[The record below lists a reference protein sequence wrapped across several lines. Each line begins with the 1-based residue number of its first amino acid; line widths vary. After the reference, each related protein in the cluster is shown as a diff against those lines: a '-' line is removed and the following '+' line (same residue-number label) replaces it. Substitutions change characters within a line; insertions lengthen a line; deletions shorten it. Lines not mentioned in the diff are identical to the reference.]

1 MANNVRTV
9 DFLPE
14 IFQTPANRQFLN
26 ATLDQLVQEPAF
38 QKTQGYVGRKV
49 GPGVNSADKYVIEP
63 TKSRNDYQLEPGVI
77 SLDSDTLDIKD
88 AITYPGI
95 NDALKLQGANVS
107 NPDSLYKSNYYTW
120 DPFVDFDKFVNY
132 SQYYWEPAGPLA
144 VDVSAS
150 TIPLTDDFVVTR
162 ENGVYTF
169 SGISGNNPT
178 LTLVHGGNYTFQ
190 VAQNNK
196 ETINFRVSNNG
207 ASAFVIDYEPNPT
220 LTLVRGNT
228 YTFTMVLNQP
238 FPFYIKTTPSLGNT
252 NLFNNGVTNNGA
264 VLGTITF
271 VVPQDAPDT
280 LYYANS
286 TQANMQGVFNII
298 DATPG
303 TGAGFWIQ
311 SDPGVNGRL
320 PYAPNISSRDVLGV
334 TNNGED
340 LGTVTFNVPPST
352 AQNFYYSL
360 APIGNISGKT
370 TGTVDLVTTLN
381 FNEINN
387 IFLEPFFANN
397 PNGIDGITSLDGKT
411 VVFLNQQQDAESGGW
426 LIDTFFD
433 PLVNAGNTVSSV
445 GSYDSTTFSET
456 TPITSQSARYSV
468 WQIQYVTTS
477 GGVYMQLNNVLAVNN
492 LQKFSILYGTQYSST
507 SWYKN
512 ASGYF
517 EEIPLLTA
525 IKNLLWYQDG
535 TDPEIFGQI
544 RIINQDLTDI
554 IFIEDILGKKNYT
567 SPNGVVFTNGL
578 KVTFRGNVEPVA
590 YQNNSYYVEG
600 VGTAIQLLPVT
611 DFVTPETYT
620 KSATVPYDSTPY
632 DLGNFDATLNAPI
645 VPDYLTISRASPDL
659 NAWSRSNRWFHI
671 DVITYSCQLNGIQ
684 PTVDNLFRARRP
696 ILEFRAGTRLFN
708 FGTQAVTP
716 VDIIDFQTTDA
727 LSTINGTTGYSVDG
741 YIFAQGSLVIF
752 AADTDPQVRNQIYEV
767 QFITPDPAVTPPI
780 INLVPA
786 TDNKVLV
793 DQTTVCLSGETLQ
806 GLSFW
811 FDGVDWF
818 QAQEKT
824 GVNQSPLFDVYDSA
838 EISFGNRVKYPST
851 TFRGSKLFSY
861 ATSNTSPDAVLGFPL
876 RYLSLSNIGDIVFDN
891 NLYTDTFDYVYQ
903 SVGQTQYVSEGFVRQ
918 YNTRLEYTK
927 EIGWQSAV
935 TQSLIRQQFQFSYDG
950 TPLRLDIKVN
960 TNTTVPAIQLYVNSQ
975 FEEPTNY
982 SYITTDTTTTITL
995 NRLYVPGDVIE
1006 VAVLSDQISPT
1017 AFYQVPVNLEN
1028 NPFNDNSKVF
1038 TLGTIRTH
1046 YETIGQNLLTI
1057 QGPIIGANNTRDLGN
1072 IVPYGLQILQQG
1084 SPLTLAGYFMRS
1096 QEYDIFASLEYNSRE
1111 YIKYKSLLLET
1122 VARNEYPEMTIAEIL
1137 DSAIAEITS
1146 GRTDINPFYWSDMF
1160 PTGSVFTQTV
1170 DTIGFVSTATFNTIQ
1185 TYNFTSANFKGL
1197 LVYLTRGSETRL
1209 LTRDLEYVVSPDSP
1223 RFTVTVPLEVGD
1235 VITINEYADTAGN
1248 FCPNT
1253 PTKMGLYPKYVPRI
1267 YVSDNYLEPQLVI
1280 EGHDGS
1286 ITMAF
1291 GDFRDDILL
1300 EFERRIYDNIKMDGN
1315 PIPLSA
1321 EDVIPGFFRTTD
1333 YSQTETTG
1341 ILGESFLTWVG
1352 WNKLNY
1358 KAQDYQPSDAFTY
1371 NYSTAGNKINSEP
1384 LLGAWRGIY
1393 RYFYDTITPNYTP
1406 WEMLGLSVQPD
1417 WWENRYGPAPYTS
1430 DNLVLW
1436 DDLEAGLVADPVAPY
1451 VKPAYRRPGLTQ
1463 VIPVG
1468 TEGELLDPLQ
1478 SVVGPYNPTD
1488 FQKSWS
1494 VGDGGPVEASWW
1506 QSSSYPF
1513 AVMRLLILTR
1523 PAEFFSLFADRDL
1536 YKYDFDLEQYLYN
1549 GRYRLNASGVQVYGN
1564 GVSKA
1569 SYINWI
1575 VDYNQ
1580 QLGRNSTTALT
1591 NDLASLDVR
1600 LCYRM
1605 ASFSDKQY
1613 LSLYVERSSPD
1624 STNSSLLLPDDS
1636 YNLLLYKNQPF
1647 SRVVYS
1653 SLIVEQTENGYI
1665 VYGYNN
1671 ATPYFNVFAS
1681 SSSGVLQTVS
1691 SGGATVRVPA
1701 QYTNTVVQIPYG
1713 YTFINTTMMV
1723 DFILSYGAWLESQGL
1738 VFDERVNNYTLNWNQ
1753 MAKEFL
1759 YWSQQ
1764 GWTPGTIINLNPA
1777 ANTLKA
1783 YRAGAVVDTIVSTSP
1798 ENVILDQNK
1807 QRLPTR
1813 DLIVQRY
1820 GDTFSVTSASSQ
1832 AISFLDMKFTNYEN
1846 MVVLDN
1852 VSIFQDLVYDPTTA
1866 ARQNRV
1872 RMTGATSTD
1881 WNGVLNAQGF
1891 ILNQNNVK
1899 QWQPNKKYTKGEIV
1913 LYKTNY
1919 WSAQTIVQPK
1929 LEFESNDWVKSDYTK
1944 IQKGLLP
1951 NLANKAD
1958 QLANSYNTNSAN
1970 LERDNDLLSYGL
1982 IGFRPRQY
1990 MTDLNLN
1997 DVSQVNLYQ
2006 QFLGTKG
2013 TIRAA
2018 ELFTYADLGKETG
2031 AYEIFENWAI
2041 LIGTYGA
2048 NANRSFIELRLN
2060 EAYLRSDPS
2069 TVQVIQPQQPS
2080 LADQTILLNDVW
2092 RESYRLTSTD
2102 ILPTT
2107 YVTNQDTALPSAGY
2121 VNLDDV
2127 DVTVFDINDPA
2138 SIAADINNIG
2148 VGTTIWIA
2156 KINSYNWGVY
2166 RCARVP
2172 GQLTQIT
2179 DNLNSTSVAEFSGLH
2194 GLSVGDLIV
2203 IRYFN
2208 ESVNGV
2214 YRVLSVPSITS
2225 VIISYSFI
2233 NTSQTTI
2240 TGNGMVFDLQ
2250 TMRVSQASDVASLDY
2265 VNSLLPGARAYV
2277 DNNGSGHWE
2286 VLEKQ
2291 NPFSSTTQ
2299 LLAQTPIPNSKFGT
2313 SIAQSENLFAAMI
2326 GSPMV
2331 DTGTVYTYRQNSGN
2345 TNYTQDVLLTLNAT
2359 GTQGFGNAVDFGKNQ
2374 WAAIGASASNNNQ
2387 GYVLSVYRDLT
2398 TNAFRETQLLVRPS
2412 PSVDP
2417 IKFGSSVAVSTDER
2431 WLYVGAPAD
2440 ANGGKVYC
2448 FNRVDVEVQTI
2459 QTTTNGVDQRFL
2471 ISDNIVIDY
2480 TQSAQL
2486 IVVLNRQTATYG
2498 VDYVIQQNPTGLP
2511 AGYYVTFT
2519 TIPPEGSLLSISRR
2533 PGVELV
2539 GDGTAG
2545 PFSLTPYLYTVTN
2558 IDSITVIVNGV
2569 IQRPYIDYEFN
2580 NDSNLNTQDL
2590 TFNTI
2595 PGVGDPIFVIA
2606 NTHWQYVDTISVA
2619 GLPTDAQFGISVS
2632 TTVDGRGI
2640 FVGANVDDVS
2650 PTSNAGSV
2658 YAFDRS
2664 VVKYIVQDTALT
2676 TYSIPTPATSP
2687 VLVILNN
2694 EFLNIQSYT
2703 EFGITKIQFI
2713 DGQVNVNL
2721 DNNTVTFL
2729 NPLSVGDVIEIET
2742 NQFKQ
2747 IQKISANTPQSGSL
2761 FGSAVDICPTS
2772 CSLYVGNPLDSTI
2785 LLEAGSVDR
2794 NINQSRLYGVTTSLI
2809 ANPTLVA
2816 GQSIRINDV
2825 AVVVPQSP
2833 NNTVKGLA
2841 EAISPNPYLS
2851 TRQYVLGDRVTYNNF
2866 YYVALSTTVGNAP
2879 TNTTYWTL
2887 STPVPNA
2894 IATVTPNLIFTGDNN
2909 TKTFEVGTIYSAADS
2924 YTTVVYIGSTLQT
2937 AGVDYVYNSTTK
2949 QIVFVDA
2956 PVAGSVITIVSGRL
2970 TLSVLNLES
2979 STPGNRLTVLPG
2991 ITGTLFDTL
3000 GFDTFVYAQ
3009 TILSPNAVTYA
3020 QFGSSLNIDTNA
3032 VNLVVGAPNGNVYEP
3047 VTFDGGKTYF
3057 DERSTT
3063 FFSPVFNSGV
3073 VYSYDYLPS
3082 ANGSATNPGMFVFGQ
3097 QIYTTDLVSQ
3107 DQFGTALNYTSG
3119 RLMVG
3124 APGNDLGDSALN
3136 YGLVSVF
3143 NNPDRDPAWK
3153 VIHIQQPSVDVNQIN
3168 SVYMYDR
3175 LVSSTQTYFDFI
3187 DPLQGKV
3194 LGAARRNIDYIGAV
3208 DPANYTNGTIRNQG
3222 NSWGAEHVGEM
3233 WWDTD
3238 TVRFIDPNQDNIVYA
3253 SRRWGQTFPGSRVD
3267 IYQWV
3272 ASDVPP
3278 LSYTGAGTVLSTS
3291 SYTVRSALSK
3301 ENIFVTTYYFWV
3313 RNISTVDTGA
3323 GKTLSATGVA
3333 RYIENPRNSGIPY
3346 IAALNSS
3353 TIALYNALEYISAA
3367 DTIIHV
3373 EFDQELNDANIH
3385 TEYDLIADGQPDSFL
3400 NATLYRKLI
3409 DSFSGVDTRGA
3420 PVPDPM
3426 LSPAERYGV
3435 QFRPRQSMFADR
3447 FMALENYLVRTN
3459 TILAQYPITEN
3470 RSFNLLNSFE
3480 PPPEAGSGAWDANVA
3495 NLEELSYQNIYA
3507 VPLGYLYLVDSAA
3520 TQNGLWSI
3528 YQVVL
3533 DENLQVD
3540 NPGLRTVQLT
3550 RVENYDTRRYWDH
3563 IDWYLPGYN
3572 STKQPIAEVPVY
3584 SALDKLTLTEA
3595 PVGSSVKVRANAQGK
3610 FEIYLRTDLGWDRVG
3625 LQDGTI
3631 QFSEKLWNYA
3641 LGRYGFDV
3649 EVFDAQYFDQEP
3661 VIETRKIIQA
3671 INDELFVDELAI
3683 ERNRNLILMFNYIYS
3698 EFTAPDW
3705 LIKTSLVDV
3714 EHRIRALLPFQNY
3727 LEDNQT
3733 FVLDYI
3739 QEVKPYHVKIR
3750 QFDLTYYGD
3759 DTYPGSL
3766 TDFDVPAYWKTEN
3779 IDVPQYV
3786 SPVLQ
3791 FDESGQPYYLSTSI
3805 VESTTSDA
3813 PPNAEIWTFDPWKQW
3828 YNNYL
3833 LDLQDITIVDGG
3845 SGYTVAPDVK
3855 VYVDGVEQAT
3865 NIQAVVNSAGRVI
3878 AINIIDAAG
3887 PYIVTPII
3895 KLTGGNGYGALA
3907 VAVMGNQPLALG
3919 KNLARSIL
3927 TTIKYDRYQYTSNI
3941 TDWSYA
3947 VATYPQGTQVR
3958 HVNRVWEAT
3967 ATITND
3973 PVITSSVGAPD
3984 SYILTVTSNVGLST
3998 GMLAVAFG
4006 IPADTYI
4013 ATINGNSISL
4023 TRVLLDTIDSAV
4035 TFYNTFNPVDWT
4047 RIPSGSSYTIDNITY
4062 PPLSGVDR
4070 TQGFYVPGPNEPGLN
4085 LPLLIDGIDYPG
4097 VQVSAPGF
4105 NQNTGFDVGNYD
4117 INPFDN
4123 IFLSPAGYPTYDLA
4137 ILDAIYESSYRDI
4150 YLGTRATDVNV
4161 DGGAYVD
4168 PYSSHAP
4175 EELIPGAE
4183 FDTLDFK
4190 VYTRPGA
4197 DWEGRGHG
4205 FPEEQ
4210 ATSEFDLLNPTISWA
4225 TTVLVPAQIVVS
4237 NRTTKTDLVL
4247 NIDYTADWAN
4257 QTVTITSGASTG
4269 DVIIISV
4276 YGVGGGNQL
4285 YQQLYNGSEVGNTLI
4300 VPVAYDQ
4307 LQEFAIFVNGVFL
4320 PESTEDSTLGYTYQ
4334 PYYAPGVTVTYNPV
4348 GSSGT
4353 TLVVTDTL
4361 DISVGSLIVGNGFTS
4376 GQTVTSKINT
4386 TVLEISASP
4395 DSAPNGNLEFK
4406 PNSGST
4412 KITFSDTYDSTDSIS
4427 LIAIGPTG
4435 TEDYSWSTPQSQVII
4450 ANGTLTYTL
4459 DNSLEYS
4466 NPDNLIVTVNGVR
4479 ARTSAG
4485 VEYIG
4490 DGIIDTFLLPDRLG
4504 FSQNFIAD
4512 NQVDVYVNNIP
4523 QILNIDFIVN
4533 PYTGPG
4539 RTITFT
4545 TVDPPVGQILI
4556 CVSTGTQ
4563 AYVDGNQLVFT
4574 GDGIIPIAGDVI
4586 EVITWN
4592 DTRQQNILTTVYV
4605 GPISFGAEDVEPF
4618 ASTEFD
4624 VGNITND
4631 PGSYDYSSGTVVTI
4645 NDLQLGR
4652 PTTDASRLW
4661 VTLNGQRLFPNSG
4674 YTINGEEL
4682 ILTSGLLRRVDVIMI
4697 TQFTENI
4704 VPAAMA
4710 FRIFQDMR
4718 GVQATY
4724 RITDSTTTTLVQ
4736 DLSAT
4741 DDVIYVADASALPQ
4755 PGLAAAY
4762 NNFAQYYIGDKVIY
4776 NGLFYQAI
4784 ANTQGNLPTNTSYW
4798 TGSAGPANIWGV
4810 IMIEGERIMYRDR
4823 NLTNNTVSSLLRGT
4837 AGTAAADHLVDSFV
4851 TDLGRGN
4858 LLPEPY
4864 QNYVDSNITNPLVSG
4879 VNLGDGVYNN
4889 GVWTGTTV
4897 FSTEIDLSYEDSS
4910 FDATAIEVYVG
4921 GTRVTEG
4928 YTILSDNPVTVEF
4941 DVPPLAGV
4949 EVLILVRRGVWWYNV
4964 AQPDQSLQETDTPA
4978 ARFLRGQ

>member
-1 MANNVRTV
+1 MANVRTV
-9 DFLPE
+9 EFLPE

-63 TKSRNDYQLEPGVI
+63 TKNRNDYQLEPGVI

-95 NDALKLQGANVS
+95 NDALKLQGANIS
-107 NPDSLYKSNYYTW
+107 NPDSLYKSDYYTW

-132 SQYYWEPAGPLA
+132 SQYYWQPAGPLA
-144 VDVSAS
+144 VDVSATS
-150 TIPLTDDFVVTR
+150 VPLTDDFTVTR

-169 SGISGNNPT
+169 SGINGNNPT
-178 LTLVHGGNYTFQ
+178 LTLVHGGNYNFQ

-196 ETINFRVSNNG
+196 ETVNFRVSNNG
-207 ASAFVIDYEPNPT
+207 AQAFVIDYESNPT

-228 YTFTMVLNQP
+228 YIFTMVLTGP
-238 FPFYIKTTPSLGNT
+238 FPFYIKTTPSLGNI
-252 NLFNNGVTNNGA
+252 NLYNNGVTNNGA
-264 VLGTITF
+264 ILGTITF

-311 SDPGVNGRL
+311 TDPGVNGRL

-334 TNNGED
+334 INNGED
-340 LGTVTFNVPPST
+340 LGTVTFNVPLST

-360 APIGNISGKT
+360 APIGNISGKPA
-370 TGTVDLVTTLN
+370 GTVDLVTSLG
-381 FNEINN
+381 FDAINN
-387 IFLEPFFANN
+387 ISLDSFLLAN
-397 PNGIDGITSLDGKT
+397 PEGIDGITSLNGKT
-411 VVFLNQQQDAESGGW
+411 LAFLTQQQDVESD
-426 LIDTFFD
+426 I
-433 PLVNAGNTVSSV
+433 
-445 GSYDSTTFSET
+445 
-456 TPITSQSARYSV
+456 
-468 WQIQYVTTS
+468 WQIQYVTTL
-477 GGVYMQLNNVLAVNN
+477 GIVYIQLVNVLTVNN
-492 LQKFSILYGTQYSST
+492 LEKFSVLYGTQYAST

-517 EEIPLLTA
+517 EQIPLLTA
-525 IKNLLWYQDG
+525 IRNLLFYQDG

-544 RIINQDLTDI
+544 RIIDQDLTDT
-554 IFIEDILGKKNYT
+554 IFIADILGQKNYT
-567 SPNGVVFTNGL
+567 SPNGVIFTNGL
-578 KVTFRGNVEPVA
+578 KVTFRGNVEPA
-590 YQNNSYYVEG
+590 SYQNNSYYVEG
-600 VGTAIQLLPVT
+600 VGTAIQLLPIT
-611 DFVTPETYT
+611 DFVTPEFYT
-620 KSATVPYDSTPY
+620 KSATIPYSSTPY
-632 DLGNFDATLNAPI
+632 DLGNYDATLNAPL
-645 VPDYLTISRASPDL
+645 VPDYLTINRASPDL

-671 DVITYSCQLNGIQ
+671 DVITYSCELNGVP
-684 PTVDNLFRARRP
+684 PTVDNLYRARRP
-696 ILEFRAGTRLFN
+696 ILEFRAGTKLFN
-708 FGTQAVTP
+708 FGTQGKTP
-716 VDIIDFQTTDA
+716 IDIIDFQNTDA
-727 LSTINGTTGYSVDG
+727 LSTINGSIGYSVDG
-741 YIFAQGSLVIF
+741 YPFAQGTLVIF
-752 AADTDPQVRNQIYEV
+752 AADADPQVRNKVYEV
-767 QFITPDPAVTPPI
+767 QFITPDPSVIPSIPV

-786 TDNKVLV
+786 ADATVLV
-793 DQTTVCLSGETLQ
+793 NQTTVCLSGQTLQ

-818 QAQEKT
+818 PAQDKS
-824 GVNQSPLFDVYDSA
+824 GVNQAPLFDVYDSA
-838 EISFGNRVKYPST
+838 GISFGDRVKYPST
-851 TFRGSKLFSY
+851 TFLGSKLFSY

-876 RYLSLSNIGDIVFDN
+876 RYLSLSNVGDIVFDN
-891 NLYTDTFDYVYQ
+891 NLYTDTFNYVYQ
-903 SVGQTQYVSEGFVRQ
+903 NVGQIQYISEGVVRQ
-918 YNTRLEYTK
+918 YSSRVDYVR
-927 EIGWQSAV
+927 EIGWQPAA
-935 TQSLIRQQFQFSYDG
+935 TQSLIRQQFQFNYDG
-950 TPLRLDIKVN
+950 APLRLDVKVN
-960 TNTTVPAIQLYVNSQ
+960 TNTVVPAVQLYVNSQ
-975 FEEPTNY
+975 FEEPSHY
-982 SYITTDTTTTITL
+982 SYSTTDTTTTITL
-995 NRLYVPGDVIE
+995 NREYVLGDVIE

-1017 AFYQVPVNLEN
+1017 AFYQVPINLEN
-1028 NPFNDNSKVF
+1028 NPFNDNSKLF

-1057 QGPIIGANNTRDLGN
+1057 QGPVIGPNNTRDLGN
-1072 IVPYGLQILQQG
+1072 IIPYGLQILQQS

-1111 YIKYKSLLLET
+1111 YIKYKSLLLDT
-1122 VARNEYPEMTIAEIL
+1122 VARNEYPGMTVAEIL
-1137 DSAIAEITS
+1137 DSAIADITS
-1146 GRTDINPFYWSDMF
+1146 GRTDINPFYWSDML
-1160 PTGSVFTQTV
+1160 PTGSGFTQTV
-1170 DTIGFVSTATFNTIQ
+1170 STIGFLSTATFNTVQ
-1185 TYNFTSANFKGL
+1185 TYDFTSANYLGL
-1197 LVYLTRGSETRL
+1197 LVYLTQGPVTRL
-1209 LTRDLEYVVSPDSP
+1209 LTRDVEYVVSPDSP
-1223 RFTVTVPLEVGD
+1223 RLTITIPLEVGE
-1235 VITINEYADTAGN
+1235 VVTINEYADTAGN

-1291 GDFRDDILL
+1291 GDYRDEILL

-1315 PIPLSA
+1315 PVPLTA

-1358 KAQDYQPSDAFTY
+1358 KAQDYQSGKPFTY
-1371 NYSTAGNKINSEP
+1371 NYSTAGNKINNEP

-1406 WEMLGLSVQPD
+1406 WEMLGLSVRPD

-1468 TEGELLDPLQ
+1468 SEGELLDPLQ
-1478 SVVGPYNPTD
+1478 SVVGPYNPND
-1488 FQKSWS
+1488 FQKSWA

-1536 YKYDFDLEQYLYN
+1536 YKYDLELDQYLYN

-1591 NDLASLDVR
+1591 NDLSSLDVR

-1605 ASFSDKQY
+1605 ASFTDKQY
-1613 LSLYVERSSPD
+1613 LSLYVERSSPN

-1653 SLIVEQTENGYI
+1653 SLIVEQTENGYV

-1671 ATPYFNVFAS
+1671 ATPYFNIFAS
-1681 SSSGVLQTVS
+1681 ASTGVLQTIS

-1713 YTFINTTMMV
+1713 YVFINTTMMV

-1764 GWTPGTIINLNPA
+1764 GWAAGTIINLNPA

-1783 YRAGAVVDTIVSTSP
+1783 FKAGAVVDTIVSTSP

-1813 DLIVQRY
+1813 DLVVQRY

-1832 AISFLDMKFTNYEN
+1832 AISFLDMRFTNYEN

-1899 QWQPNKKYTKGEIV
+1899 QWQANKKYTKGEIV

-1929 LEFESNDWVKSDYTK
+1929 LEFDSNDWVKSDYSK

-1970 LERDNDLLSYGL
+1970 LERDNDLLAYGL

-1990 MTDLNLN
+1990 MTDLNLD

-2018 ELFTYADLGKETG
+2018 ELFGRADLGKETG
-2031 AYEIFENWAI
+2031 SYDIFENWGV

-2048 NANRSFIELRLN
+2048 NANRSFFELRLN

-2080 LADQTILLNDVW
+2080 LADQTILLSDVW
-2092 RESYRLTSTD
+2092 RESYKLTSTD

-2121 VNLDDV
+2121 VNLNDV
-2127 DVTVFDINDPA
+2127 DITVFDINDPA

-2166 RCARVP
+2166 RCARTP

-2179 DNLNSTSVAEFSGLH
+2179 DNLNSTSIAQFSGTH

-2208 ESVNGV
+2208 SAVNGV

-2225 VIISYSFI
+2225 VTISYSFV
-2233 NTSQTTI
+2233 NTNQTTI
-2240 TGNGMVFDLQ
+2240 AGNGMVFNLQ
-2250 TMRVSQASDVASLDY
+2250 TMRVSQASDVANLAY
-2265 VNSLLPGARAYV
+2265 ANSLLPGARAYV
-2277 DNNGSGHWE
+2277 DNDGFGHWE

-2291 NPFSSTTQ
+2291 NPFASTTQ
-2299 LLAQTPIPNSKFGT
+2299 ILARPPISNSKFGS
-2313 SIAQSENLFAAMI
+2313 SIAQSNNLFAAMV
-2326 GSPMV
+2326 GSPNV
-2331 DTGTVYTYRQNSGN
+2331 GTGTVYTYRQNSGN
-2345 TNYTQDVLLTLNAT
+2345 TDYTQDILLVLNAT
-2359 GTQGFGNAVDFGKNQ
+2359 GTQGFGNAIDFGKDN
-2374 WAAIGASASNNNQ
+2374 WAAVGASASNNNQ
-2387 GYVLSVYRDLT
+2387 GYVLSVYRNLT
-2398 TNAFRETQLLVRPS
+2398 VNSFQATQLLLRPS

-2417 IKFGSSVAVSTDER
+2417 IEFGSSVAVSTDER

-2440 ANGGKVYC
+2440 VNGGKVYC
-2448 FNRVDVEVQTI
+2448 FNRVEVEAQSF
-2459 QTTTNGVDQRFL
+2459 QTTTNGIQNQFL
-2471 ISDNIVIDY
+2471 VSDNIVIDY
-2480 TQSAQL
+2480 AQPAQL
-2486 IVVLNRQTATYG
+2486 IVVLNRLTATYG
-2498 VDYVIQQNPTGLP
+2498 VDYVIQQNPIGLP
-2511 AGYYVTFT
+2511 AGHYVTFNT
-2519 TIPPEGSLLSISRR
+2519 TPVAGLPLIITRR
-2533 PGVELV
+2533 PGVELI

-2545 PFSLTPYLYTVTN
+2545 PFSLTPYLYTATN

-2569 IQRPYIDYEFN
+2569 LQRPYIDYEFN

-2595 PGVGDPIFVIA
+2595 PGVGDTIIVTSE
-2606 NTHWQYVDTISVA
+2606 THWQYVDAISVA
-2619 GLPTDAQFGISVS
+2619 GLPSDARFGTSVS
-2632 TTVDGRGI
+2632 TTIDGRGI
-2640 FVGANVDDVS
+2640 YVGANLDDVS
-2650 PTSNAGSV
+2650 TTSNAGSV
-2658 YAFDRS
+2658 YAVDRS
-2664 VVKYIVQDTALT
+2664 VIKYIVQDSTLT

-2687 VLVILNN
+2687 ISVILNN
-2694 EFLNIQSYT
+2694 EFLNIQNYT
-2703 EFGITKIQFI
+2703 EYGITKVQFI
-2713 DGQVNVNL
+2713 DGVINVNL

-2729 NPLSVGDVIEIET
+2729 NPLKVGDVIEIET

-2747 IQKISANTPQSGSL
+2747 IQKISAAVPQSGSL
-2761 FGSAVDICPTS
+2761 FGSDTDICPTS

-2809 ANPTLVA
+2809 ANPTLTA

-2825 AVVVPQSP
+2825 EVVVPAAP

-2841 EAISPNPYLS
+2841 EAISPNPYL
-2851 TRQYVLGDRVTYNNF
+2851 TARQYKAGDRVTYNNF
-2866 YYVALSTTVGNAP
+2866 YYVALSTTVGNVP
-2879 TNTTYWTL
+2879 TDITYWAL

-2894 IATVTPNLIFTGDNN
+2894 IATVTSDVVFIGNGS
-2909 TKTFEVGTIYSAADS
+2909 TKIYNIGTVYSVASS

-2937 AGVDYVYNSTTK
+2937 AGVNYSYNPAT
-2949 QIVFVDA
+2949 QEIAFVNTPA
-2956 PVAGSVITIVSGRL
+2956 PGSVITVVSGRL

-2979 STPGNRLTVLPG
+2979 SVPGNRLTVLPG
-2991 ITGTLFDTL
+2991 TSGTVFDDL
-3000 GFDTFVYAQ
+3000 GFNTFVYAQ
-3009 TILSPNAVTYA
+3009 TLTSPNAVTYA
-3020 QFGSSLNIDTNA
+3020 HFGSSLNVDTSA

-3047 VTFDGGKTYF
+3047 VTFDGGETYF

-3063 FFSPVFNSGV
+3063 FFTPVFNSGV

-3097 QIYTTDLVSQ
+3097 QIYTTDLVPL
-3107 DQFGTALNYTSG
+3107 DQFGTAVNYTSG

-3143 NNPDRDPAWK
+3143 NNPDNSPAWQ
-3153 VIHIQQPSVDVNQIN
+3153 VIHAQQPSVDVNQIN

-3175 LVSSTQTYFDFI
+3175 LTSSTQTYFDFI
-3187 DPLQGKV
+3187 DPLQGKI

-3208 DPANYTNGTIRNQG
+3208 DPANYTNGTVRNQG

-3238 TVRFIDPNQDNIVYA
+3238 TIRFIDPNQDNIVYA
-3253 SRRWGQTFPGSRVD
+3253 SRRWSQTFPGSRAD

-3272 ASDVPP
+3272 ASDAPP
-3278 LSYTGAGTVLSTS
+3278 LSYTGAGTALSTT
-3291 SYTVRSALSK
+3291 SYTVRSTLSK

-3313 RNISTVDTGA
+3313 RNIATVDTGA
-3323 GKTLSATGVA
+3323 GKTLSSTGVA

-3353 TIALYNALEYISAA
+3353 TIGLYNALEYISAA
-3367 DTIIHV
+3367 DTILHI

-3400 NATLYRKLI
+3400 NPTLYRKLI
-3409 DSFSGVDTRGA
+3409 DSFSGIDTRGA

-3435 QFRPRQSMFADR
+3435 QFRPRQTMFADR

-3459 TILAQYPITEN
+3459 TILAQYPISEN

-3480 PPPEAGSGAWDANVA
+3480 PPPAAGTGSWDANVA

-3507 VPLGYLYLVDSAA
+3507 VPLGYLYLVDSAS

-3528 YQVVL
+3528 YEVAL
-3533 DENLQVD
+3533 DKNEQINQ
-3540 NPGLRTVQLT
+3540 PGLRTVQLV
-3550 RVENYDTRRYWDH
+3550 RVENYDTRLYWYY

-3584 SALDKLTLTEA
+3584 SALDKLSLTEA
-3595 PVGSSVKVRANAQGK
+3595 PIGSSVKVTANAKGN
-3610 FEIYLRTDLGWDRVG
+3610 FEIYLRTDLGWERVG
-3625 LQDGTI
+3625 LQNGTI
-3631 QFSEKLWNYA
+3631 QFSETLWNYVF
-3641 LGRYGFDV
+3641 GRYGFDA
-3649 EVFDAQYFDQEP
+3649 EVFDAQYYDQEP

-3671 INDELFVDELAI
+3671 INEELFVDDLAI

-3705 LIKTSLVDV
+3705 LIKTSLIDV
-3714 EHRIRALLPFQNY
+3714 NHRIRSLLPFQNY
-3727 LEDNQT
+3727 LRDNQT

-3739 QEVKPYHVKIR
+3739 QEVKPYHVQIR

-3779 IDVPQYV
+3779 IEVPQYI

-3791 FDESGQPYYLSTSI
+3791 FDETGQPYYLSSSA
-3805 VESTTSDA
+3805 VESTISDTA
-3813 PPNAEIWTFDPWKQW
+3813 PTAEIWTFDPWKQW

-3833 LDLQDITIVDGG
+3833 LDVQEITLVSGG
-3845 SGYTVAPDVK
+3845 NGYTVAPDVK
-3855 VYVDGVEQAT
+3855 VFVNGVEQVT
-3865 NIQAVVNSAGRVI
+3865 DIQALINSAGRVVGFTI
-3878 AINIIDAAG
+3878 VDTGG
-3887 PYIVTPII
+3887 PYSSAAII
-3895 KLTGGNGYGALA
+3895 ALVGGNGAGAQA
-3907 VAVMGNQPLALG
+3907 VAVMGN
-3919 KNLARSIL
+3919 NLVRSIT
-3927 TTIKYDRYQYTSNI
+3927 TTIKYDRYQYTSDI
-3941 TDWSYA
+3941 TDWTYA
-3947 VATYPQGTQVR
+3947 VATYPQGAQVR
-3958 HVNRVWEAT
+3958 HVSRVWEAT
-3967 ATITND
+3967 NAVTNT
-3973 PVITSSVGAPD
+3973 PIVITSVGAAD
-3984 SYILTVTSNVGLST
+3984 SYILTVESNVGLSA
-3998 GMLAVAFG
+3998 GMLVVAFG

-4013 ATINGNSISL
+4013 AAIDGNSIAL
-4023 TRVLLDTIDSAV
+4023 TRVLLNTINGIV
-4035 TFYNTFNPVDWT
+4035 TFYNAFNPAEWSRVNAGD
-4047 RIPSGSSYTIDNITY
+4047 
-4062 PPLSGVDR
+4062 LSGVDR
-4070 TQGFYVPGPNEPGLN
+4070 TQGFYIPGPNEPGLD

-4097 VQVSAPGF
+4097 VQVAAPGF
-4105 NQNTGFDVGNYD
+4105 DQNTGFDVGNYD

-4123 IFLSPAGYPTYDLA
+4123 IFLSPNGYPTYDLG
-4137 ILDAIYESSYRDI
+4137 ILDAMYESSYRDI
-4150 YLGTRATDVNV
+4150 YLGTRPTDVNV
-4161 DGGAYVD
+4161 DGGAYVG

-4210 ATSEFDLLNPTISWA
+4210 AAAEFNLANPIISWA
-4225 TTVLVPAQIVVS
+4225 TSVPVPAQIVVT
-4237 NRTTKTDLVL
+4237 NQTTEYNLVL
-4247 NIDYTADWAN
+4247 GVNYTADWAN
-4257 QTVTITSGASTG
+4257 QTITITSGASTG
-4269 DVIIISV
+4269 DVIIIGV

-4285 YQQLYNGSEVGNTLI
+4285 YQKLYNGSEVGNTLI
-4300 VPVAYDQ
+4300 VPVAYNQ

-4334 PYYAPGVTVTYNPV
+4334 PYYTTGPTATYNPI

-4353 TLVVTDTL
+4353 TLVVTNTL
-4361 DISVGSLIVGNGFTS
+4361 DISVGSLIVGTGFTS
-4376 GQTVTSKINT
+4376 GQTVTNKINAT
-4386 TVLEISASP
+4386 TLIISASP
-4395 DSAPNGNLEFK
+4395 NSDPDGTLEFK
-4406 PNSGST
+4406 PNSDST
-4412 KITFSDTYDSTDSIS
+4412 EITFSDTYDSTDAIS

-4435 TEDYSWSTPQSQVII
+4435 TKDYSWSTPQSQVII
-4450 ANGTLTYTL
+4450 SDGSLTYTL
-4459 DNSLEYS
+4459 TNSVEYS
-4466 NPDNLIVTVNGVR
+4466 NPDNLVVIVNGIR

-4485 VEYIG
+4485 AEHVGEGTIN
-4490 DGIIDTFLLPDRLG
+4490 TFLLPDRLG
-4504 FSQNFIAD
+4504 FSQDLIAD
-4512 NQVDVYVNNIP
+4512 NDVDVYVNNIP
-4523 QILNIDFIVN
+4523 QTLNLDFVVD

-4545 TVDPPVGQILI
+4545 TVNSPVGQILI
-4556 CVSTGTQ
+4556 CVKTGTQ
-4563 AYVDGNQLVFT
+4563 AYVNSNQLIFT
-4574 GDGIIPIAGDVI
+4574 GNGIIPITGDVI

-4592 DTRQQNILTTVYV
+4592 DTRQQNILTKVYV
-4605 GPISFGAEDVEPF
+4605 GPISTGAQDVEPF
-4618 ASTEFD
+4618 ASTPYDPKFVPLATLNTGDLPSIVPPSPPEFIYTRD
-4624 VGNITND
+4624 VATD
-4631 PGSYDYSSGTVVTI
+4631 AFTDTSGSYDYSTGITIRI

-4661 VTLNGQRLFPNSG
+4661 VTLNGHRLFPNTG
-4674 YTINGEEL
+4674 YTISGEEL
-4682 ILTSGLLRRVDVIMI
+4682 ILTSGILRSNDVVMI
-4697 TQFTENI
+4697 TEFTENI

-4724 RITDSTTTTLVQ
+4724 RITDATTTTLVE
-4736 DLSAT
+4736 DLGST
-4741 DDVIYVADASALPQ
+4741 DDIIYVADANALPQ
-4755 PGLAAAY
+4755 PGLAATY
-4762 NNFAQYYIGDKVIY
+4762 NSFAQYYIGNKVIY

-4784 ANTQGNLPTNTSYW
+4784 ANTQGNLPTDSNYW
-4798 TGSAGPANIWGV
+4798 TGAAGPSNIWGV
-4810 IMIEGERIMYRDR
+4810 IMIQGERIMYRHRD
-4823 NLTNNTVSSLLRGT
+4823 LTNNTVSSLLRGT
-4837 AGTAAADHLVDSFV
+4837 GGTGAADHPAGSLV

-4858 LLPEPY
+4858 LLPAPY
-4864 QNYVDSNITNPLVSG
+4864 QNYIESTST
-4879 VNLGDGVYNN
+4879 LGDG
-4889 GVWTGTTV
+4889 TTSV
-4897 FSTEIDLSYEDSS
+4897 FEANIDLSYEDST
-4910 FDATAIEVYVG
+4910 FDAVAVEVYLG
-4921 GTRVTEG
+4921 GIRITEG
-4928 YTILSDNPVTVEF
+4928 YTVTSDNPITVEF
-4941 DVPPLAGV
+4941 DEPPPAGV